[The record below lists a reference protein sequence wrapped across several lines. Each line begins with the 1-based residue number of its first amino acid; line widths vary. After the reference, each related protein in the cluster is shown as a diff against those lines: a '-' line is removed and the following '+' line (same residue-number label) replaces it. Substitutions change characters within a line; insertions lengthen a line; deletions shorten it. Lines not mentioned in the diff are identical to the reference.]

1 MKLQTK
7 QTIDRII
14 NEFKTKTKEEISS
27 PKHHFI
33 KIKTFN
39 VTLNN
44 GLKITREQILRGNS
58 NGSVVTACPIT
69 NQGKILLVAQ
79 PRVFTPLTV
88 GFELP
93 AGYIEPEENP
103 YLAITRELLEET
115 GYSYKQLE
123 YILKYQ
129 QDPGCSSAINHCF
142 IAEGC
147 HKMQKQNLDES
158 EHIEYFE
165 ATLDDT
171 KEMLDQGLIVG
182 SSSIITLQKV
192 YERRKK
198 YGI

>member
-1 MKLQTK
+1 MEQQTK

-14 NEFKTKTKEEISS
+14 NEFKTKTKEEI
-27 PKHHFI
+27 PTPTHPFI

-44 GLKITREQILRGNS
+44 GFKITRQQILRGNS
-58 NGSVVTACPIT
+58 DGSVVTACPIT
-69 NQGKILLVAQ
+69 TQGKILLVAQ

-93 AGYIEPEENP
+93 AGYIEANENP
-103 YLAITRELLEET
+103 KDAITRELLEET
-115 GYSYKQLE
+115 GYSYQTLTQ
-123 YILKYQ
+123 ILKYQ
-129 QDPGCSSAINHCF
+129 GDPGCSSAINHCF
-142 IAEGC
+142 VATGC
-147 HKMQKQNLDES
+147 QKIQNQTLDES
-158 EHIEYFE
+158 EYIEYFE
-165 ATLDDT
+165 TTLDDT

-192 YERRKK
+192 YERREK

>member
-1 MKLQTK
+1 MEAQTK

-39 VTLNN
+39 ITLNN
-44 GLKITREQILRGNS
+44 DLKITREQILRGNS
-58 NGSVVTACPIT
+58 DGSVVTACPIT
-69 NQGKILLVAQ
+69 NQGKILLVTQ
-79 PRVFTPLTV
+79 PRVFTPLTI

-93 AGYIEPEENP
+93 AGYIEPGENP
-103 YLAITRELLEET
+103 ELAITRELLEET

-123 YILKYQ
+123 YILKYHG
-129 QDPGCSSAINHCF
+129 DPGCSAAINHCF
-142 IAEGC
+142 IATDC
-147 HKMQKQNLDES
+147 QKSQNQNLDES
-158 EHIEYFE
+158 EYIEYFE
-165 ATLDDT
+165 VNLNDT